1 MKYKKFHIEVETT
14 LYTRTFFAYPFRIFD
29 FFVAKKFIAIF
40 FNVWKL
46 KKKSLPY
53 FNVENIFVAKKSN
66 KKIQIL

>member
-1 MKYKKFHIEVETT
+1 LLILSEFLI
-14 LYTRTFFAYPFRIFD
+14 

-66 KKIQIL
+66 KKNSNFIAVFEMRKEGRP